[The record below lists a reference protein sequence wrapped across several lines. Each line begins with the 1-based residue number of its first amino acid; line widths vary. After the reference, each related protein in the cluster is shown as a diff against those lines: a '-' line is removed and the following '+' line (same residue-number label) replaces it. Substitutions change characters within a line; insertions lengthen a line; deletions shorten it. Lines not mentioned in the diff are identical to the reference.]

1 MKLSQLAL
9 SLTSDEITQAVR
21 NAAARAAEANAQL
34 PPEIAELS
42 VRIEGGKLVV
52 ATKKKLGFMPIPISA
67 TIGLRPSADANGI
80 AITLEKLSA
89 GPIGSQAVVGQVLG
103 EIGRA
108 LTGKPGCS
116 VNGNDIVLTKEALA
130 AKAPWLAVP
139 GKVNRFGIV
148 GDTLEISIG

>member
-21 NAAARAAEANAQL
+21 NAAARAAEAKAQL

-130 AKAPWLAVP
+130 AKAPWLSVP
-139 GKVNRFGIV
+139 GKVNRFDIV

>member
-116 VNGNDIVLTKEALA
+116 VNGNDIVLTKDALA
-130 AKAPWLAVP
+130 AKAPWLSVP
-139 GKVNRFGIV
+139 GKVNRFDIV

>member
-130 AKAPWLAVP
+130 AKAPWLSVP
-139 GKVNRFGIV
+139 GKVNRFDIV

>member
-34 PPEIAELS
+34 PPEIAELR

-130 AKAPWLAVP
+130 AKAPWLSVP
-139 GKVNRFGIV
+139 GKVNRFDIV

>member
-130 AKAPWLAVP
+130 AKAPWLSVP
-139 GKVNRFGIV
+139 GKVNRFDIG